1 MNQMKKFVA
10 ILLTLLFISSCK
22 KAGLDGD
29 ATLVVFPQHH
39 GRTIP
44 NHAGYPDSVYVK
56 FNVSD
61 LPSDPTHNYDAVFVG
76 EAGEDHVHCASMHTG
91 KYYLF
96 CTGWDT
102 TLNVPTGERVF
113 GGMAV
118 KIKYKDRK
126 QEIDVNVPVTE

>member
-1 MNQMKKFVA
+1 MKKHFKTFGIFA
-10 ILLTLLFISSCK
+10 LCIFAASACK
-22 KAGLDGD
+22 RAGTDGD

-56 FNVSD
+56 FNAQE
-61 LPSDPTHNYDAVFVG
+61 LPTNPTQNFDVVFVG
-76 EAGEDHVHCASMHTG
+76 EVGEDHVHCEHLHTG
-91 KYYLF
+91 NYFLYA
-96 CTGWDT
+96 TGWDT
-102 TLNVPTGERVF
+102 TINQRVTGGESI
-113 GGMAV
+113 